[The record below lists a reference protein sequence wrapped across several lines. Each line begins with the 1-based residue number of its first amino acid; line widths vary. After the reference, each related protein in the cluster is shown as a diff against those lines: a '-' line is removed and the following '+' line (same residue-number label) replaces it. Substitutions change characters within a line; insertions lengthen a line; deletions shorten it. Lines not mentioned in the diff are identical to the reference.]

1 MYTYEQKCLMNLGDS
16 YSLLYGFIAG
26 CIIEKCGLEG
36 DTAVRQATRQ
46 FGYDRAE
53 VTRKKH
59 LAAHAK
65 INMLH
70 LFSLYHDLPPDPR
83 FRRELQEINPQE
95 RVSHTLVCPMA
106 DIWKE
111 YGQMATGRIY
121 CEEFHPACYSH
132 YAFDKTQ
139 VNLSKTLTQ
148 EGDDYCDFN
157 VILRPE
163 KLPRE
168 MQPLCFEEYDPD
180 YQKPEFPKEE
190 VDGKKGFA
198 LLSLKLYYYLLKY
211 AFEQLGR
218 KGELAVEEGLCRF
231 ADALSAL
238 FLKRAGEDGTILDAS
253 YIRENLPMALNTDED
268 RETWISYGG
277 YGAKERMQLHFCNRM
292 AAALLP
298 SG

>member
-16 YSLLYGFIAG
+16 YTLLYGFIAG
-26 CIIEKCGLEG
+26 SIIEACGLEG
-36 DTAVRQATRQ
+36 DAAVREATRQ

-70 LFSLYHDLPPDPR
+70 LFNLYHDLPADPR
-83 FRRELQEINPQE
+83 FRRELQQINPQE

-111 YGQMATGRIY
+111 YGQMAIGRIY

-132 YAFDKTQ
+132 YAFDRTQ

-157 VILRPE
+157 VVLRPE
-163 KLPRE
+163 KLPRDL
-168 MQPLCFEEYDPD
+168 QPLCFEEYDPG
-180 YQKPEFPKEE
+180 YLRPEFPKVE

-198 LLSLKLYYYLLKY
+198 LLSIKLYYYLLKC
-211 AFEQLGR
+211 ASGQLGE
-218 KGELAVEEGLCRF
+218 KGEKAVEEGLCR
-231 ADALSAL
+231 LSDSLTAL
-238 FLKRAGEDGTILDAS
+238 FIKRTGEDGTNIDAD
-253 YIRENLPMALNTDED
+253 YIRGNLPLDLNTDIDQEI
-268 RETWISYGG
+268 WGCYSGCK
-277 YGAKERMQLHFCNRM
+277 AKERMQKYFCERM
-292 AAALLP
+292 SERLNL
-298 SG
+298 

>member
-16 YSLLYGFIAG
+16 YTLLYGFIAG
-26 CIIEKCGLEG
+26 SIIEACGLEG
-36 DTAVRQATRQ
+36 DAAVREATRQ

-70 LFSLYHDLPPDPR
+70 LFNLYHDLPADPR
-83 FRRELQEINPQE
+83 FRRELQQINPQE

-111 YGQMATGRIY
+111 YGQMAIGRIY

-132 YAFDKTQ
+132 YAFDRTQ

-157 VILRPE
+157 VVLRPE
-163 KLPRE
+163 KLPRDL
-168 MQPLCFEEYDPD
+168 QPLCFEEYDPR
-180 YQKPEFPKEE
+180 YLRPEFPKVE

-198 LLSLKLYYYLLKY
+198 LLSIKLYYYLLKC
-211 AFEQLGR
+211 ASGQLGE
-218 KGELAVEEGLCRF
+218 KGEKAVEEGLCR
-231 ADALSAL
+231 LSDSLTAL
-238 FLKRAGEDGTILDAS
+238 FIKRTGEDGTNIDAD
-253 YIRENLPMALNTDED
+253 YIRGNLPLDLNTDIDQEIWD
-268 RETWISYGG
+268 CYSGCK
-277 YGAKERMQLHFCNRM
+277 AKERMQKYFCERM
-292 AAALLP
+292 SERLNL
-298 SG
+298 